1 MANEQH
7 DIYLKRDKKLFWNY
21 AQAQTHTY
29 YHTVT
34 LAYMLVQNILMLHGK
49 FNI

>member
-21 AQAQTHTY
+21 AQAQGEHTHS
-29 YHTVT
+29 HTCIH
-34 LAYMLVQNILMLHGK
+34 ARSEH
-49 FNI
+49 FNVAW